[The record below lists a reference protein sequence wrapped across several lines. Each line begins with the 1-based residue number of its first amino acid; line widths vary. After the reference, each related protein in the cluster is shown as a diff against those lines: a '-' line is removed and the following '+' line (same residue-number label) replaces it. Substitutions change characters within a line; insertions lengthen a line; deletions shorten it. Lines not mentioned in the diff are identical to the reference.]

1 MFGRFAYSLSA
12 LVGLTFFGFD
22 RLRLLEFFD
31 VSSPISDRMYAN
43 SRTLDIGK
51 AFRLTQWQR
60 LGLEVVGV
68 RFCVWGCGL
77 LEAGYDEM
85 GY

>member
-1 MFGRFAYSLSA
+1 MEVLG
-12 LVGLTFFGFD
+12 
-22 RLRLLEFFD
+22 
-31 VSSPISDRMYAN
+31 VSSPISDSMYAN

-68 RFCVWGCGL
+68 RFGVWGCGL
-77 LEAGYDEM
+77 VEAGYDEM